1 MVCQVLF
8 LSNFANPEIDC
19 VTVKWELQ
27 LLGIVN
33 SLNLCRI
40 MFSDSGVPE
49 GVVPLFL
56 SSKTQEIF
64 HCRCDEDV
72 TEENPIKIITK
83 QEILDD
89 MRNRAAVCDFHPI
102 KQEVIVSLNISI
114 SWNVMDICVWLHNG
128 ICIYQLY
135 INIEGNISKLF

>member
-1 MVCQVLF
+1 ML
-8 LSNFANPEIDC
+8 
-19 VTVKWELQ
+19 
-27 LLGIVN
+27 
-33 SLNLCRI
+33 
-40 MFSDSGVPE
+40 SDSGVPE

-102 KQEVIVSLNISI
+102 KQEVIVSRNISI
-114 SWNVMDICVWLHNG
+114 SWNVMHLCVCLLNG
-128 ICIYQLY
+128 KYIYQLY
-135 INIEGNISKLF
+135 MNIEGNNLNYTSCLSFLNKLFRNYNMKVWVLWNENI

>member
-1 MVCQVLF
+1 MM
-8 LSNFANPEIDC
+8 SI
-19 VTVKWELQ
+19 
-27 LLGIVN
+27 
-33 SLNLCRI
+33 
-40 MFSDSGVPE
+40 SDVGVPE
-49 GVVPLFL
+49 GVVPIFL

-102 KQEVIVSLNISI
+102 KQEVIVSQILTTLSAPVVSSLFI
-114 SWNVMDICVWLHNG
+114 
-128 ICIYQLY
+128 LY
-135 INIEGNISKLF
+135 PIKKTLS

>member
-1 MVCQVLF
+1 ML
-8 LSNFANPEIDC
+8 
-19 VTVKWELQ
+19 
-27 LLGIVN
+27 
-33 SLNLCRI
+33 
-40 MFSDSGVPE
+40 SDSGVPE

-102 KQEVIVSLNISI
+102 KQEVIVSRNISI
-114 SWNVMDICVWLHNG
+114 SWNVMHLCACLLNG
-128 ICIYQLY
+128 KY
-135 INIEGNISKLF
+135 IFINCTWILKATFLNDTSCLSFLNKLFRNYNMKVWVLWNENI

>member
-1 MVCQVLF
+1 ML
-8 LSNFANPEIDC
+8 
-19 VTVKWELQ
+19 
-27 LLGIVN
+27 
-33 SLNLCRI
+33 
-40 MFSDSGVPE
+40 SDSGVPE

-102 KQEVIVSLNISI
+102 KQEVIVSQNISI
-114 SWNVMDICVWLHNG
+114 SWNVMHLCACLLNG
-128 ICIYQLY
+128 KYIYQLY
-135 INIEGNISKLF
+135 KNIEGNNLNYTSCLSLVIQKL

>member
-1 MVCQVLF
+1 
-8 LSNFANPEIDC
+8 
-19 VTVKWELQ
+19 
-27 LLGIVN
+27 
-33 SLNLCRI
+33 

-114 SWNVMDICVWLHNG
+114 S
-128 ICIYQLY
+128 
-135 INIEGNISKLF
+135 